1 MNASVHKRLRI
12 AREVS
17 GVRQD
22 DIAAQLRQRGL
33 RFSQCDLSHVE
44 SGIRPV
50 SPALARQIGE
60 ALIAIVEARLK
71 AVKELLLAQ

>member
-1 MNASVHKRLRI
+1 MNASVHVRLRI
-12 AREVS
+12 AREVG

-22 DIAAQLRQRGL
+22 DVAAELRTRGHK
-33 RFSQCDLSHVE
+33 FSQCDLSHVE

-60 ALIAIVEARLK
+60 ALIAIVETRLK